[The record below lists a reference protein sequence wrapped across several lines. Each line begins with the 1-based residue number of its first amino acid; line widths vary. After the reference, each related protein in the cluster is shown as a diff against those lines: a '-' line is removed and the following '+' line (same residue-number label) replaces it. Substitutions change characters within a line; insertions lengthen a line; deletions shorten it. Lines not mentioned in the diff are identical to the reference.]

1 MKRAPEGLVARI
13 QHLRRAL
20 PTPEGVRLPAGASG
34 EPGADPI
41 AELRTRLA
49 HVEQMVQG
57 LQDSV
62 YREAQR
68 QEKRLSDLEMRM
80 DPAELAAALSKNAR
94 ERGL

>member
-1 MKRAPEGLVARI
+1 MKRASDGLVARI

-34 EPGADPI
+34 EPDADPI

>member
-1 MKRAPEGLVARI
+1 MKRAPDGLVARI

-20 PTPEGVRLPAGASG
+20 PTPEGVRLPTGVAGD
-34 EPGADPI
+34 PDADPI
-41 AELRTRLA
+41 AELRARLA

-68 QEKRLSDLEMRM
+68 QEKRLSELELRM